1 MLLFFLQPCGIQSEV
16 LQRPT
21 APTAAMPLDL
31 YSAFTSR
38 AARLLVSLVIPMVDA
53 VAPPSRKERL
63 MTARMRALAASLFST
78 ILGVCANASDSG
90 ATSAL
95 T

>member
-1 MLLFFLQPCGIQSEV
+1 
-16 LQRPT
+16 
-21 APTAAMPLDL
+21 
-31 YSAFTSR
+31 
-38 AARLLVSLVIPMVDA
+38 
-53 VAPPSRKERL
+53 

-78 ILGVCANASDSG
+78 SLGVCASVSDSG